1 MTNLIRIYPGG
12 LANVNYGRSF
22 RRLLIP
28 PHVRSAPFSSPSLMF
43 DSEIKLKQ
51 VKVERDQAKY
61 VCVWA
66 VCVCVSSCTSFINPY
81 MVYVH
86 VTYEHA
92 SAVHRSHGEMLD
104 SIVPPLEKQRHELRD
119 LINKSLK
126 VTLPLIRSHTH
137 THTRTHTHTHTRTH
151 THTHTHSHTHNQ
163 RL

>member
-1 MTNLIRIYPGG
+1 
-12 LANVNYGRSF
+12 
-22 RRLLIP
+22 
-28 PHVRSAPFSSPSLMF
+28 
-43 DSEIKLKQ
+43 
-51 VKVERDQAKY
+51 
-61 VCVWA
+61 
-66 VCVCVSSCTSFINPY
+66 

-137 THTRTHTHTHTRTH
+137 THTHTHTQPHTQSTFVGNVSNRRSDEVEERRPPIVRFSICIIPGVNNKLSHGTPRTND
-151 THTHTHSHTHNQ
+151 T
-163 RL
+163 